1 MPDVP
6 TSAVFVDPAFPSHIY
21 VGNDIGVF
29 VSTDG
34 GASWHDF
41 RSGLPEVVS
50 VLDLSVSVVNR
61 KLRAATHGNG
71 VYQIG
76 LLEQPIRVN
85 LPEIDLLIEGIQV
98 FPNPSKGVF
107 NFKFNSREKQN
118 VQVNI
123 LDALGK
129 KIISDDLQWF
139 VGEYSKEIDLT
150 NNKKGVYFLE
160 IETDGGMINK
170 KLLLQ

>member
-1 MPDVP
+1 M
-6 TSAVFVDPAFPSHIY
+6 
-21 VGNDIGVF
+21 
-29 VSTDG
+29 
-34 GASWHDF
+34 
-41 RSGLPEVVS
+41 
-50 VLDLSVSVVNR
+50 
-61 KLRAATHGNG
+61 
-71 VYQIG
+71 
-76 LLEQPIRVN
+76 
-85 LPEIDLLIEGIQV
+85 

-118 VQVNI
+118 VQINI

-129 KIISDDLQWF
+129 KIISDDLHWF

-160 IETDGGMINK
+160 IETDGGIINK